1 MVIAASNFSTAI
13 LIESGLSFLGFG
25 VQPPTPTW
33 GSILNQPN
41 LVLTDATTAAD
52 VENWD
57 SLNHIDLIVAVER
70 KFKIKFT
77 TREITGLK
85 TVGELAELTAKKA
98 SAAP

>member
-1 MVIAASNFSTAI
+1 MDKAQAI
-13 LIESGLSFLGFG
+13 EELTEIFRAVFD
-25 VQPPTPTW
+25 
-33 GSILNQPN
+33 QPN
-41 LVLTDATTAAD
+41 LVLRDAMTAAD

-77 TREITGLK
+77 TREIMGLD
-85 TVGELAELTAKKA
+85 TVGDLAELTAKKV

>member
-1 MVIAASNFSTAI
+1 MPAMDQKQAMQ
-13 LIESGLSFLGFG
+13 GLTDVFRAVFD
-25 VQPPTPTW
+25 QPE
-33 GSILNQPN
+33 
-41 LVLTDATTAAD
+41 LVLRDEMTAAD

-85 TVGELAELTAKKA
+85 TVGDLAEMTAKKVG
-98 SAAP
+98 AAP

>member
-1 MVIAASNFSTAI
+1 MPVMDKTEALQALTVIFRQVFDDA
-13 LIESGLSFLGFG
+13 GLMLHDGM
-25 VQPPTPTW
+25 
-33 GSILNQPN
+33 
-41 LVLTDATTAAD
+41 TAAD

-57 SLNHIDLIVAVER
+57 SLNHIDLIFAIER

-77 TREITGLK
+77 TREVAALK